1 MTIEHFRE
9 LNGRERVL
17 VSHLTQADFIGVER
31 IREQLRA
38 CLARTLDAA
47 GSFDLRVRNALPAR
61 VFFRVPVELEAKDS
75 DGVAIHVLL
84 HVVDGIARQVEIY
97 KDTPTPIA
105 AWPSHWE
112 VRVSE
117 QRVVRPNRAAQ
128 GISR

>member
-1 MTIEHFRE
+1 MTTEPFRE

-17 VSHLTQADFIGVER
+17 IGHLTQADFIGVEK

-38 CLARTLDAA
+38 CQARSLDAE
-47 GSFDLRVRNALPAR
+47 GSFELRVRNASPAR
-61 VFFRVPVELEAKDS
+61 VFFRVPVELEAKDR
-75 DGVAIHVLL
+75 DGAGIHVLL
-84 HVVDGIARQVEIY
+84 HVVEGIARQVEVY

-117 QRVVRPNRAAQ
+117 QRAVRPSRAAQ